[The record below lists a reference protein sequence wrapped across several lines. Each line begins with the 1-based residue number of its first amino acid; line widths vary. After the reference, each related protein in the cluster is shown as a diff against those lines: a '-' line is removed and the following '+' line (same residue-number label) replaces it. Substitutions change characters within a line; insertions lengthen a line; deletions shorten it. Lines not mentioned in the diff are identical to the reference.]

1 MDGIFVAAG
10 PAFRHDAKRIKA
22 NLLDI
27 APTVLHLLGVAVPS
41 DMDGRILTELLDPE
55 AMHASASPVF
65 ATVFAG
71 ANEPD
76 ELPVAST
83 YAAEDDAAIKQRLAD
98 LGYL

>member
-1 MDGIFVAAG
+1 
-10 PAFRHDAKRIKA
+10 
-22 NLLDI
+22 
-27 APTVLHLLGVAVPS
+27 
-41 DMDGRILTELLDPE
+41 MDGRILTELLDPE
-55 AMHASASPVF
+55 TIHASTLPVF

-71 ANEPD
+71 ANESD